1 MRHSSWAISLL
12 VSAGIIGTGCE
23 KKHLNFSPPPLPQPQ
38 QTSVPAP
45 QELPEPPAIQPEP
58 GQSVMPVPSQPPEV
72 PPPPAAPSPQPRP
85 RRNSTDTRVQ
95 PPAAEVPAPAQPSE
109 PLRLGT
115 LTTPEQERDLNVQI
129 DQSLNNAEAN
139 LRALQNR
146 ALTKDQE
153 GAVAQVRN
161 FLRQAREMRNS
172 DLAGARSLAR
182 RGEILAGDLAASLR

>member
-23 KKHLNFSPPPLPQPQ
+23 RKHANFSPPPLPQ
-38 QTSVPAP
+38 QTAVPAP
-45 QELPEPPAIQPEP
+45 ELPEPPAIEPEP
-58 GQSVMPVPSQPPEV
+58 GQSSMPLPAQPSEV

-95 PPAAEVPAPAQPSE
+95 PPAAEVPAPAQPAE

-115 LTTPEQERDLNVQI
+115 LTTREQERDLNAQI
-129 DQSLNNAEAN
+129 DQSLNNAEAS
-139 LRALQNR
+139 LRALQSR
-146 ALTKDQE
+146 VLTKAQE
-153 GAVAQVRN
+153 GAVAQVRS

-172 DLAGARSLAR
+172 DLVGARSLAR